1 MNYPYGKS
9 RLSRHFCVSPVLY
22 KDLFISSFILHELIP
37 MAYSDF
43 NLSKFKK
50 DFTIHINEEVDLFA
64 SVEPIPISDQLTNTL
79 EETTELA
86 LAINTEKARSEM
98 MITPILLEVR
108 RKANYQISL
117 FSGTDFNVD
126 SEKGLNGYC
135 DFLISRSQE
144 QLTINA
150 PVMIIVEAKNE
161 NIKGGLGQ
169 CMAAMLAA
177 QIFNQQEGNEIKT
190 IYGAVTTGDIWKF
203 LKLEG
208 TNLWA
213 DLNNYYINEVNKILG
228 ILCQATPG

>member
-1 MNYPYGKS
+1 
-9 RLSRHFCVSPVLY
+9 
-22 KDLFISSFILHELIP
+22 

-43 NLSKFKK
+43 TLSKFKK
-50 DFTIHINEEVDLFA
+50 SFNIHIDEENDLFA
-64 SVEPIPISDQLTNTL
+64 NINPIQISEQLKSYL

-98 MITPILLEVR
+98 IITPILLEVR

-117 FSGTDFNVD
+117 FSGTELNVD
-126 SEKGLNGYC
+126 AEKGLNGYC
-135 DFLISRSQE
+135 DFVISRSKE

-177 QIFNQQEGNEIKT
+177 QLFNEQEGNEIKT

-208 TNLWA
+208 TDMFI
-213 DLNNYYINEVNKILG
+213 DLNNYYIKELNKILG
-228 ILCQATPG
+228 ILYQGIQG

>member
-1 MNYPYGKS
+1 
-9 RLSRHFCVSPVLY
+9 
-22 KDLFISSFILHELIP
+22 

-43 NLSKFKK
+43 SLTKFKK
-50 DFTIHINEEVDLFA
+50 IFNITIDEEADLFA
-64 SVEPIPISDQLTNTL
+64 TVEPIEISEKLTNTL

-126 SEKGLNGYC
+126 VERGLNGYC
-135 DFLISRSQE
+135 DFVISRSRE

-150 PVMIIVEAKNE
+150 PVLIIVEAKNE

-169 CMAAMLAA
+169 CAAAMLAA
-177 QIFNQQEGNEIKT
+177 QLFNEQEGNEIKT

-208 TNLWA
+208 TDIFI
-213 DLNNYYINEVNKILG
+213 DLNNYYIKELNKILG
-228 ILCQATPG
+228 ILCQGVLD

>member
-1 MNYPYGKS
+1 
-9 RLSRHFCVSPVLY
+9 
-22 KDLFISSFILHELIP
+22 

-43 NLSKFKK
+43 SLTKFKK
-50 DFTIHINEEVDLFA
+50 NFNITIKEEADLFA
-64 SVEPIPISDQLTNTL
+64 TVEPIEISEKLTNTL

-98 MITPILLEVR
+98 IITPILLEVR

-126 SEKGLNGYC
+126 IERGLNGYC
-135 DFLISRSQE
+135 DFVISRSRE

-150 PVMIIVEAKNE
+150 PVLIIVEAKNE

-169 CMAAMLAA
+169 CAAAMLAA
-177 QIFNQQEGNEIKT
+177 QLFNEQEGNEIKT

-208 TNLWA
+208 TDIFI
-213 DLNNYYINEVNKILG
+213 DLNNYYIKELNKILG
-228 ILCQATPG
+228 ILCQGVLD

>member
-1 MNYPYGKS
+1 
-9 RLSRHFCVSPVLY
+9 
-22 KDLFISSFILHELIP
+22 
-37 MAYSDF
+37 MAYTDF
-43 NLSKFKK
+43 SLTKFKK
-50 DFTIHINEEVDLFA
+50 NFNITIKEEADLFA
-64 SVEPIPISDQLTNTL
+64 TVEPIEISEKLTNTL

-98 MITPILLEVR
+98 IITPILLEVR

-126 SEKGLNGYC
+126 IERGLNGYC
-135 DFLISRSQE
+135 DFVISRSRE

-150 PVMIIVEAKNE
+150 PVLIIVEAKNE

-169 CMAAMLAA
+169 CAAAMLAA
-177 QIFNQQEGNEIKT
+177 QLFNEQEGNEIKT

-208 TNLWA
+208 TDIFI
-213 DLNNYYINEVNKILG
+213 DLNNYYIQELNKILG
-228 ILCQATPG
+228 ILCQGVLG

>member
-1 MNYPYGKS
+1 
-9 RLSRHFCVSPVLY
+9 
-22 KDLFISSFILHELIP
+22 

-43 NLSKFKK
+43 SLTKFKK
-50 DFTIHINEEVDLFA
+50 TFNMTIDEEADLFA
-64 SVEPIPISDQLTNTL
+64 TVEPIEISEKLTNTL

-98 MITPILLEVR
+98 IITPILLEVR

-126 SEKGLNGYC
+126 IERGLNGYC
-135 DFLISRSQE
+135 DFVISRSRE

-150 PVMIIVEAKNE
+150 PVLIIVEAKNE

-169 CMAAMLAA
+169 CAAAMLAA
-177 QIFNQQEGNEIKT
+177 QLFNEQEGNEIKT

-208 TNLWA
+208 TDIFI
-213 DLNNYYINEVNKILG
+213 DLNNYYIQELNKILG
-228 ILCQATPG
+228 ILCQGIEG

>member
-1 MNYPYGKS
+1 
-9 RLSRHFCVSPVLY
+9 
-22 KDLFISSFILHELIP
+22 

-43 NLSKFKK
+43 TLTKFKK
-50 DFTIHINEEVDLFA
+50 DFNINIDEKNDLFA
-64 SVEPIPISDQLTNTL
+64 NIEPIQISDKLTNTL
-79 EETTELA
+79 AETTELA

-98 MITPILLEVR
+98 IITPILLEVR
-108 RKANYQISL
+108 RNANYQISL

-126 SEKGLNGYC
+126 ADKGLNSYC
-135 DFLISRSQE
+135 DFVISRSKE

-177 QIFNQQEGNEIKT
+177 QIFNEREINTIKK

-208 TNLWA
+208 IDLFV
-213 DLNNYYINEVNKILG
+213 DLNNYYIKELNKILG
-228 ILCQATPG
+228 ILCQGIQG

>member
-1 MNYPYGKS
+1 
-9 RLSRHFCVSPVLY
+9 
-22 KDLFISSFILHELIP
+22 

-43 NLSKFKK
+43 SLTKFRNN
-50 DFTIHINEEVDLFA
+50 FHITIKEEIDLFA
-64 SVEPIPISDQLTNTL
+64 TVEPIEISEKLTNTL

-98 MITPILLEVR
+98 IITPILLEVR

-126 SEKGLNGYC
+126 IERGLNGYC
-135 DFLISRSQE
+135 DFVISRSRE

-150 PVMIIVEAKNE
+150 PVLIIVEAKNE

-169 CMAAMLAA
+169 CAAAMLAA
-177 QIFNQQEGNEIKT
+177 QLFNEQEGNEIKT

-208 TNLWA
+208 TDIFI
-213 DLNNYYINEVNKILG
+213 DLNNYYIKELNKILG
-228 ILCQATPG
+228 ILCQGVEG